1 MEQTKKTEY
10 SNLKKAGL
18 FLGIAAA
25 AIILMLPGI
34 TGLSEVGQK
43 ALALTTIMIIWWI
56 TEPVPIWV
64 TALLPLAIS
73 PLFGLAGTK
82 ATEEGINIYSNY
94 ASPVVMLSIGVFL
107 LAAVIEKWNLH
118 KRIAYNIVYKMGDRS
133 TMIIFG
139 FALATGFVS
148 MFMSN
153 VTATAMML
161 PIGVAMIKQL
171 GLSADS
177 GFAKALGL
185 SIPFAASIGGMGTMI
200 GSGTNVAGVA
210 LMRELA
216 GIDIT
221 FVEWLKVGVPFVIVL
236 LPLSVFV
243 LNKMFKVGEV
253 SLGDTSLIGNEL
265 KALGPMSKA
274 EKITTVYLIFAIGG
288 FIFRAQLSKIFPFLT
303 DEGFAVLIGV
313 VLFIIPVD
321 FKKGIFLMDSKTA
334 IREISWSTFLLLG
347 GALSLGHIFSKAG
360 IAEWIA
366 SGLGFLEALPEIA
379 IILVVALLVSVI
391 TEACSNFVVASA
403 FLPAIYGIAV
413 QLGIEPML
421 LMMTVTLSASFAYM
435 MPTGTPTNAIA
446 FGSGFIDIK
455 DMIKGGFAIKVLS
468 IAIFPIVMYFIAA
481 PLTSLF

>member
-1 MEQTKKTEY
+1 MEQTKKNEY
-10 SNLKKAGL
+10 SNTKKIGL

-25 AIILMLPGI
+25 LIILMLPGI
-34 TGLSEVGQK
+34 KGLDEIGQK
-43 ALALTTIMIIWWI
+43 ALALTAIMIIWWI
-56 TEPVPIWV
+56 MEPVPIWV
-64 TALLPLAIS
+64 TALLPLAFS

-82 ATEEGINIYSNY
+82 ATEQGINIYSNY

-118 KRIAYNIVYKMGDRS
+118 KRIAYNIVYKMGDKS

-171 GLSADS
+171 GLTADS

-221 FVEWLKVGVPFVIVL
+221 FIEWLKVGVPFVIIL

-274 EKITTVYLIFAIGG
+274 EKITTAYLIFAIGG
-288 FIFRAQLSKIFPFLT
+288 FVFRAQLSKIFPLLT

-313 VLFIIPVD
+313 ILFMIPVD
-321 FKKGIFLMDSKTA
+321 FKNGLFLMDSKTA
-334 IREISWSTFLLLG
+334 IREISWSTFILLG
-347 GALSLGHIFSKAG
+347 GALTLGHIFSKAG

-366 SGLGFLEALPEIA
+366 SSLGFLSVLPEIA
-379 IILVVALLVSVI
+379 IIFVIAILVSII

-403 FLPAIYGIAV
+403 FLPAIYGIAL

-455 DMIKGGFAIKVLS
+455 DMIKGGFAVKVLS
-468 IAIFPIVMYFIAA
+468 IALFPIVMYFIAA

>member
-1 MEQTKKTEY
+1 MEQTKKQEY
-10 SNLKKAGL
+10 SNTKKIGL
-18 FLGIAAA
+18 FLGLALAAV
-25 AIILMLPGI
+25 ILMLPEI
-34 TGLSEVGQK
+34 NGLDDVGQT
-43 ALALTTIMIIWWI
+43 ALALTALMITWWI

-64 TALLPLAIS
+64 TALLPIAFS
-73 PLFGLAGTK
+73 PLLGLAGTK
-82 ATEEGINIYSNY
+82 TTEAGINVYSNY
-94 ASPVVMLSIGVFL
+94 SSPVVMLSIGVFL

-118 KRIAYNIVYKMGDRS
+118 KRIALNIVYKMGDKA

-161 PIGVAMIKQL
+161 PIGVALLRQL
-171 GLSADS
+171 GFTGES

-185 SIPFAASIGGMGTMI
+185 SIPFAASIGGLGTMI
-200 GSGTNVAGVA
+200 GSGTNVSGVG

-221 FVEWLKVGVPFVIVL
+221 FFEWMKVGVPFVVL
-236 LPLSVFV
+236 LIPMSVFA
-243 LNKMFKVGEV
+243 LNKIFKVGQV
-253 SLGDTSLIGNEL
+253 SLGDTSIIGNEL

-274 EKITTVYLIFAIGG
+274 EKLTTVYLILAIGG
-288 FIFRAQLSKIFPFLT
+288 FMFRAQISKLFPLLT

-313 VLFIIPVD
+313 ILFFVPVD

-347 GALSLGHIFSKAG
+347 GALTLGDIFSKAG
-360 IAEWIA
+360 IAKWIA

-379 IILVVALLVSVI
+379 IIFVIAILVSFI

-403 FLPAIYGIAV
+403 FLPAIYGIAL
-413 QLGIEPML
+413 QLNINPML

-435 MPTGTPTNAIA
+435 LPTGTPTNAIA
-446 FGSGFIDIK
+446 FGSGYIDIK
-455 DMIKGGFAIKVLS
+455 DMIKGGFAVKIIS
-468 IAIFPIVMYFIAA
+468 ILLFPIVMYFIAA
-481 PLTSLF
+481 PLTTLF